1 LKKSASNNT
10 NSINQAL
17 AQAKDF
23 YHSQGWKMHPFQA
36 QVFTAIEKRN
46 DGMLT
51 APTGSG
57 KTLALALPY
66 LIQYQQ
72 RNTKGEGIELIW
84 ISPLRSLSQDLC
96 DAIRKAAKILQID
109 CTVNV
114 RNGDTPQKERERQK
128 RQAPNILIT
137 TPETL
142 HLFFAQK
149 KNDRY
154 LNKVKMIVVDEWHEL
169 LGSKRGVQTELA
181 LSQLRHYNPNALVW
195 GISATIG
202 NIEEAR
208 RVLNYKNQNAVHIVA
223 KIKKKMQFKTLMPK
237 EINEYPWAGHLGT
250 KLMHK
255 ALPIIEKSKSTLLF
269 TNTRAQTEI
278 WYQYILQAKPEWA
291 GLMAMHHGSL
301 SKEIRMWVEDALHQ
315 GNLKLVVCTSS
326 LDLGVDFAPV
336 ESVIQV
342 GSPKGVSRVLQ
353 RAGRSGH
360 QPGKTSKLYFLP
372 THSLELI
379 ESAALQLAIKH
390 QAVESQ
396 QPWLRCF
403 DVLIQFMV
411 TLAVGEG
418 FKEKDLY
425 QRVLETHCYH
435 SIDRDEW
442 EWMLAFIVYGGN
454 MLESYNEFHKV
465 VVEDDLYKVINRRT
479 AMRHRFSVGTIES
492 DFAMFVKMRNGKR
505 LGSIESSFI
514 TRLQEGDAF
523 IFTGKVLELVS
534 IEGNTVIARKSHKKK
549 APIPIWGG
557 GRMSFSNRVSYWLKH
572 MLRNYED
579 YHYPEMERIQPLLEV
594 QKELSELPY
603 KKGLLLECMKSEEG
617 FHLFCYP
624 IAGRMIHEGMA
635 MLIAYRLSKLKSLT
649 FSIAMNDYG
658 FELLSDEE
666 IPIEEALE
674 EDLFSTKNLIED
686 IYQSNNFNQMTEKR
700 FVNIASIAGLLFK
713 GMPNQPAKA
722 SHLSTHSKLFFNV
735 FQTYEPDNLLLKQ
748 AEQEVVYNQLDHK
761 RMLGLFEDIEQ
772 EGVCLQYIAKPTP
785 FCFPIMVDRF
795 REVMTTERIEDRIQ
809 RMLDA

>member
-1 LKKSASNNT
+1 MKEYELNSSQSIKSSL
-10 NSINQAL
+10 SD
-17 AQAKDF
+17 AKAF
-23 YHSQGWKMHPFQA
+23 FQSQGWKMHPFQQ
-36 QVFTAIEKRN
+36 QVFNAIAKQK
-46 DGMLT
+46 DGMLI

-57 KTLALALPY
+57 KTLALAIPF
-66 LIQYQQ
+66 LIRLKKLQIKTQGVQ
-72 RNTKGEGIELIW
+72 MIW

-96 DAIRKAAKILQID
+96 DAIRKAAKLLQID

-128 RQAPNILIT
+128 REVPNILIT

-154 LNKVKMIVVDEWHEL
+154 LNKVHMIVVDEWHEL

-181 LSQLRHYNPNALVW
+181 LSQLRHYNPKVLLW

-202 NIEEAR
+202 NMEDAK
-208 RVLNYKNQNAVHIVA
+208 RVLNYANSDAVHIVA
-223 KIKKKMQFKTLMPK
+223 KIKKKVKFKTLMPR

-255 ALPIIEKSKSTLLF
+255 ALPIIEKSQSTLLF

-278 WYQYILQAKPEWA
+278 WYQNILNAKPEWA

-301 SKEIRMWVEDALHQ
+301 SKDIRMWVEDALHQ

-360 QPGKTSKLYFLP
+360 QPGKTSNLYFLP

-379 ESAALQLAIKH
+379 ESAALQLAVKH
-390 QAVESQ
+390 QAVENQ
-396 QPWLRCF
+396 QPWFRCF

-418 FKEKDLY
+418 FKEADLFR
-425 QRVLETHCYH
+425 RVKKTHCYQSINH
-435 SIDRDEW
+435 SEW
-442 EWMLAFIVYGGN
+442 EWMLAFIVYGGS

-465 VVEDDLYKVINRRT
+465 VVEGGIYKVINRRT

-492 DFAMFVKMRNGKR
+492 DFAMFVKLRNGKR

-514 TRLQEGDAF
+514 TRLQEGGAF

-534 IEGNTVIARKSHKKK
+534 IEGNTVIARRSHKKK
-549 APIPIWGG
+549 APIPSWGG

-572 MLRNYED
+572 MLRHYEE
-579 YHYPEMERIQPLLEV
+579 YNYPEMKRIQPLLDV
-594 QKELSELPY
+594 QMQLSELPY

-674 EDLFSTKNLIED
+674 EDLFSTDNLIED

-722 SHLSTHSKLFFNV
+722 SHLSTHAKLFYNV

-748 AEQEVVYNQLDHK
+748 AEQEVIYNQLDHQ
-761 RMLGLFEDIEQ
+761 RMLNLFEDIAQ
-772 EGVCLQYIAKPTP
+772 EGICLQYIAKPTP

-795 REVMTTERIEDRIQ
+795 REIMTTERIEDRIQ
-809 RMLDA
+809 RMLDV